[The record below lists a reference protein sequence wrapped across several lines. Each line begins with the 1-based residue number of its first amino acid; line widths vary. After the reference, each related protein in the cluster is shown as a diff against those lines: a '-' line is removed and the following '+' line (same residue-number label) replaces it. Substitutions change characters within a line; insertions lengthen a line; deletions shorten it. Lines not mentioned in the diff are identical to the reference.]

1 MASSTPSRPALRQ
14 GGTDP
19 LELALDVR
27 GGEVLTAF
35 NGTVVMADKHR
46 TQQLRGAKSVKFPAF
61 WNATAEYHVPGTE
74 ITGGQIASQDVTISP
89 DDKLVSS
96 VFVADVDEA
105 LFDVN
110 VRSPYTEA
118 IGRELAEHYDKNVM
132 RAVLVASRA
141 GALFT
146 GDTGGGSVT
155 DALFASTATNLFDGI
170 SSAKEAMDAKRV
182 PVNTQQVYGVFPTAQ
197 WYIMARSDRNL
208 NRDYNGG
215 VANIQ
220 KHTLTTVDDV
230 MITKSNVANDVFGVN
245 SSADTTIPSYYRIDC
260 TNSRGI
266 VFTPYA
272 AASVIVQDL
281 GFQMVDQPEKQGV
294 LLIGRRMVGTR
305 ALRSKCAVELKI
317 A

>member
-1 MASSTPSRPALRQ
+1 MANSNPTRPGLRE
-14 GGTDP
+14 GGSDA
-19 LELALDVR
+19 LELMLDVR
-27 GGEVLTAF
+27 GGEVLTAY
-35 NGTVVMADKHR
+35 NTAVIMADKHK

-61 WNATAEYHVPGTE
+61 WNASAEYHVPGTE
-74 ITGGQIASQDVTISP
+74 ITGGQIASQDVTVSP
-89 DDKLVSS
+89 DDKLISS

-118 IGRELAEHYDKNVM
+118 IGRELAEHYDRNVM
-132 RAVLVASRA
+132 RAIIVAARA

-146 GDTGGGSVT
+146 GDSGGTALT
-155 DALFASTATNLFDGI
+155 DADFATTATDLFDGI
-170 SSAKEAMDAKRV
+170 SLAKENMDAKRV
-182 PVNTQQVYGVFPTAQ
+182 PVDSQTVHAVFGTAQ

-215 VANIQ
+215 VASIQ
-220 KHTLTTVDDV
+220 NHVLTTIDGVQV
-230 MITKSNVANDVFGVN
+230 HKSNVANQVFGTN
-245 SSADTTIPSYYRIDC
+245 SSSDTDIPSYYRINA
-260 TNSRGI
+260 TNTRGI
-266 VFTPYA
+266 VFTEYA

-305 ALRSKCAVELKI
+305 ALRSKAAVELKI

>member
-1 MASSTPSRPALRQ
+1 MDSNPSRPGLRQ
-14 GGTDP
+14 GGSDE
-19 LELALDVR
+19 LELMLDVR
-27 GGEVLTAF
+27 GGEVLTAY
-35 NGTVVMADKHR
+35 NAATIMADKHK
-46 TQQLRGAKSVKFPAF
+46 TQALRGAKSVKFPAF
-61 WNATAEYHVPGTE
+61 WNASSEYHTPGVE
-74 ITGGQIASQDVTISP
+74 ITGGQIASQDVTVSP

-105 LFDVN
+105 LFDVE

-118 IGRELAEHYDKNVM
+118 IGRELAESYDRQVM
-132 RAVLVASRA
+132 RAILVSSRS

-146 GDTGGGSVT
+146 GDQGGSALT
-155 DALFASTATNLFDGI
+155 DAAFATTATNLFDGI
-170 SSAKEAMDAKRV
+170 SMAKETMDTKRV
-182 PVNTQQVYGVFPTAQ
+182 PVNSQPVYAVLPTAQ

-230 MITKSNVANDVFGVN
+230 IVDKSNIANDVFGVN
-245 SSADTTIPSYYRIDC
+245 STADTDIPSYYRIDA
-260 TNSRGI
+260 TNTRGI

-272 AASVIVQDL
+272 AASVVVQDT

-294 LLIGRRMVGTR
+294 LLIGRRMSGSR
-305 ALRSKCAVELKI
+305 ALRSKAAVELKI